1 MFGAMSRGMSAAHN
15 FRRALRGRSTQPAS
29 MQRLAATSQQA
40 AGETA
45 SADSDVIQPLEIE
58 VVYEPFDH
66 EQHYEEDMVRRMLEE
81 FRDEEW
87 KQLAKVCAKST
98 WPAYIAS
105 SPYLPPDTVH
115 I

>member
-1 MFGAMSRGMSAAHN
+1 
-15 FRRALRGRSTQPAS
+15 

>member
-1 MFGAMSRGMSAAHN
+1 
-15 FRRALRGRSTQPAS
+15 

-45 SADSDVIQPLEIE
+45 DSEVIQPLEIE

-87 KQLAKVCAKST
+87 KQLAKVCAKSAWT
-98 WPAYIAS
+98 AYVVCLLTCWYTCVYPWHS
-105 SPYLPPDTVH
+105 QLPFYCFEL
-115 I
+115 

>member
-1 MFGAMSRGMSAAHN
+1 
-15 FRRALRGRSTQPAS
+15 

-45 SADSDVIQPLEIE
+45 SADSDVVQPLEIE

-87 KQLAKVCAKST
+87 KKLAKVCAKST
-98 WPAYIAS
+98 VLCLFPDV
-105 SPYLPPDTVH
+105 PLDMVHFCLPLAFAAALLLL
-115 I
+115 